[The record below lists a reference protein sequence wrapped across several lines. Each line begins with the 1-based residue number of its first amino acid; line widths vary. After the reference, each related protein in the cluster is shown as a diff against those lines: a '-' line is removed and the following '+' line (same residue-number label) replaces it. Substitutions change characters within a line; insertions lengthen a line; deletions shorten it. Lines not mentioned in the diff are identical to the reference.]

1 MKENFVSSV
10 IDHYQNEVLPDE
22 KYSSLVFKNKLN
34 KRWWK
39 CKMTFVISI
48 KKRLTCWCNTIYEY
62 NSSVV
67 LYSFLVLLYSVISH
81 CLYIY
86 FALTF
91 NPAPIIIICTFP
103 KNGAHYF
110 SGVVGCSGSR
120 IRCKKSMKVEYW
132 KVGKSIYFFDDLQ
145 NYEIAIKII
154 RIVELK
160 NFLLWKIQKNVEPRL
175 FKCYPAIQVPLPSYL
190 LIRHLV
196 SKNIQVQTWKIGF
209 LGNWNYFLIN
219 SHRWKS
225 ANLLFRYLTY
235 LFEEQRFIS

>member
-67 LYSFLVLLYSVISH
+67 LYSFLALLYFVISH

-132 KVGKSIYFFDDLQ
+132 KVGKSILFWRPPKLWNCNKNYSNRRIKKFF
-145 NYEIAIKII
+145 NF
-154 RIVELK
+154 K
-160 NFLLWKIQKNVEPRL
+160 NSKKKMLNLGCSKLSCDSSSFTFLP
-175 FKCYPAIQVPLPSYL
+175 
-190 LIRHLV
+190 
-196 SKNIQVQTWKIGF
+196 
-209 LGNWNYFLIN
+209 
-219 SHRWKS
+219 
-225 ANLLFRYLTY
+225 TY
-235 LFEEQRFIS
+235 SSSCV